1 MKFSDCIKRGDSCP
15 VFLYGRQGRCT
26 ATTWNFEKYSTEDR
40 RRRVGYFK
48 KPEQV
53 KRTYSREGQI
63 AGSVRPSTPPPGR
76 RVFHKHSQSEV
87 NYNCNFI
94 FKKKYYLIKKRK
106 KKKKEEKGGGKEE
119 REKREERENSSIM

>member
-1 MKFSDCIKRGDSCP
+1 MGA
-15 VFLYGRQGRCT
+15 QGRCT
-26 ATTWNFEKYSTEDR
+26 ATTWNVKSTAQKTEEEK
-40 RRRVGYFK
+40 VGYFK

-53 KRTYSREGQI
+53 KSTYSRERQI
-63 AGSVRPSTPPPGR
+63 AASVRPSIPPPGR

-87 NYNCNFI
+87 NYNWNLI
-94 FKKKYYLIKKRK
+94 LKKYHLIKKRI

>member
-1 MKFSDCIKRGDSCP
+1 MYSHDLERK
-15 VFLYGRQGRCT
+15 
-26 ATTWNFEKYSTEDR
+26 KYSTEDR
-40 RRRVGYFK
+40 RRRVGYFT

-63 AGSVRPSTPPPGR
+63 AGSVRPSTSPPGR

-87 NYNCNFI
+87 NYNWNLI
-94 FKKKYYLIKKRK
+94 LKKYHLIKKRK

>member
-1 MKFSDCIKRGDSCP
+1 MYSHDLERK
-15 VFLYGRQGRCT
+15 
-26 ATTWNFEKYSTEDR
+26 KYSTEDR

-53 KRTYSREGQI
+53 KSTYSREGQI
-63 AGSVRPSTPPPGR
+63 AASVRPSIPPPGR

-87 NYNCNFI
+87 NYNWNLI
-94 FKKKYYLIKKRK
+94 LKKYHLIKKRM

-119 REKREERENSSIM
+119 REKREERL

>member
-1 MKFSDCIKRGDSCP
+1 MGA
-15 VFLYGRQGRCT
+15 QGRCI

-63 AGSVRPSTPPPGR
+63 ARSVRPSIPPPGR

-87 NYNCNFI
+87 NYNWNLI
-94 FKKKYYLIKKRK
+94 FKKYHLIKKRK
-106 KKKKEEKGGGKEE
+106 KKKKEERGGGKEE